1 MPKSSRA
8 QSICFPVVELFE
20 SVQGEGANA
29 GLPAVFLR
37 LGGCNLSCPWCDTD
51 SSIVEMMDV
60 TTILNRLSVFQ
71 GRRLILTGG
80 EPSIHPSLDIL
91 VAHLKQA
98 GYWIAVETNGVIDL
112 SPSLRQMM
120 DYIST
125 SPKAHA
131 ASDYLES
138 RMIRLTDEVR
148 IVVDGDVFDFCT
160 RMRSQISATRY
171 FLSPC
176 SRKGKMNVAETLLLL
191 KRLNVDEF
199 ENPWRLS
206 VQLHKLIGV
215 R

>member
-1 MPKSSRA
+1 MTKSSGVNPV
-8 QSICFPVVELFE
+8 CFPVVELFE

-51 SSIVEMMDV
+51 FSIAEMLDV
-60 TTILNRLSVFQ
+60 DTILNRLLVFHN
-71 GRRLILTGG
+71 RRLILTGG

-91 VAHLKQA
+91 VTHLKQA
-98 GYWIAVETNGVIDL
+98 GYWIALETNGLIEL
-112 SPSLRQMM
+112 SPLLRQML

-131 ASDYLES
+131 AADYLES
-138 RMIRLTDEVR
+138 RMIRRTDEVR
-148 IVVDGDVFDFCT
+148 IVVDGDVFDFCA
-160 RMRSQISATRY
+160 RMRCQIIATRY

-176 SRKGKMNVAETLLLL
+176 SREGKMNIEETLLFL
-191 KRLNVDEF
+191 KRLNADEP

-206 VQLHKLIGV
+206 LQLHKLIGI